1 MFTCTVLHAAPSPD
15 FVQRRGLVTRAQAL
29 DLVRTFP
36 FEAEVRKHHR
46 DRDLTV
52 PTVTFAATDDDA
64 EFTVWS
70 ADPDRYIVWIPRLF
84 ALAENIRGRP
94 EVLEALALFLDGDW
108 EELEE
113 RMGEIREKYA

>member
-1 MFTCTVLHAAPSPD
+1 MFTCTVLHAAPSPE
-15 FVQRRGLVTRAQAL
+15 FVQRRGLITRDQAL

-36 FEAEVRKHHR
+36 FEAEVRKHQR

-52 PTVTFAATDDDA
+52 PTITLAAIDHDA

-70 ADPDRYIVWIPRLF
+70 ADPDRYIVWIPSLF
-84 ALAENIRGRP
+84 ALAEDIRGRT
-94 EVLEALALFLDGDW
+94 EVLEVLALFCDGDW

-113 RMGEIREKYA
+113 RMGEIRTKYA